1 MKPLTKNMWRAIKKP
16 LGRFIAI
23 VLIIMLGVLIFVGV
37 KASGPSLNDSLSK
50 TLLNT
55 KLSDIQV
62 LSTTGFD
69 KKDIKIAEKLSDA
82 KAEAVKFKYVL
93 AGKDKS
99 AVALFGYQ
107 SQQKQNKLIL
117 RSGRLPKSKNEIV
130 LDNRAK
136 TKYGYKLG
144 QTFTFLKSA
153 NLKQRKYKI
162 VGFAD
167 SPMYIDNTERGTTNI
182 GDGTVHFFAYI
193 PDNQMNLDSAT
204 LLNIR
209 FDSLQKYSSF
219 GNHYQD
225 QINKKII
232 QLKKLF
238 KTRSKIRSSQIL
250 NKTLS
255 VIEGKQKQLNQAKNE
270 VDQAK
275 KQLVE
280 KSGGLVKTTPKL
292 DQQEKRLNVQQKKLS
307 GLLKKAN
314 QNSKTVY
321 TWQTREDLPGF
332 STYGDSSNRI
342 SAIANVFPAFFFLIA
357 ALITF
362 TTITRMI
369 EEARGQIGIF
379 KALGYSKFSIAR
391 NYIGYALMAG
401 MAGTIIGALIGNN
414 FLPRIVL
421 SLYKNYIPIVAVVK
435 FQWGFFALSIL
446 FSLIATTGAAIIV
459 VFNELSEK
467 PAALMQPKSPKS
479 AKKILLEKIKPLWSS
494 LNFKQ
499 KISYR
504 NLFRYKSRMFMTI
517 IGIAGG
523 TALILTG
530 FGIQNSIAASG
541 TRQFN
546 ELTKYQALI
555 RLKSAKSENRVLGTL
570 QKNKRYKSHVD
581 ISSDIGKIQANGKQV
596 SDTGIYVP
604 KENSR
609 FYQYVNLRRVN
620 SNQKITLPKKG
631 VVITQKIAAVL
642 NINVG
647 DKIRI
652 TTSSGIKAQAEVK
665 AIAENFVGNFMY
677 MSQSSY
683 TKLFSHKAN
692 WNSFLIRLKTQTE
705 KQRNKLSNQ
714 LIEKDDVLGVTYSED
729 QKNTVSNMSSSLIPI
744 ILILIL
750 LSGILSFAVLYNL
763 TNINISERI
772 RELSTVKVLGF
783 YDKEV
788 TMYVVR
794 ENIVL
799 TIIGIFTGYIV
810 GNLLTWYIL
819 QQAETDQVIFP
830 LTIHLFGYIASTFLM
845 ILFTVIV
852 MFITHQRLKNI
863 DMVSALKSNE

>member
-1 MKPLTKNMWRAIKKP
+1 MKPLTKNMWRGIKNS

-37 KASGPSLNDSLSK
+37 KASGPSLNDSLNK
-50 TLLNT
+50 TLHNT
-55 KLSDIQV
+55 ELSDIQV
-62 LSTTGFD
+62 LSTTGFGE
-69 KKDIKIAEKLSDA
+69 KDIKTAEKVSGA

-99 AVALFGYQ
+99 AVALFGYR

-117 RSGRLPKSKNEIV
+117 RSGRFPESKNEIV
-130 LDNRAK
+130 LDERAK

-153 NLKQRKYKI
+153 NLKQRNYKI

-167 SPMYIDNTERGTTNI
+167 SPMYIDNTERGTTSI
-182 GDGTVHFFAYI
+182 GDGTVQFFAYI
-193 PDNQMNLDSAT
+193 PDNQMNLDSST

-209 FDSLQKYSSF
+209 FNRLQKYSSF
-219 GNHYQD
+219 SSHYKD
-225 QINKKII
+225 QISEKITR
-232 QLKKLF
+232 LKKLF
-238 KTRSKIRSSQIL
+238 KTRSRIRSNEIL
-250 NKTLS
+250 NKTIS
-255 VIEGKQKQLNQAKNE
+255 IIKNKQSRLNQAKMQVN
-270 VDQAK
+270 QAK

-280 KSGGLVKTTPKL
+280 KSNGLVKTTSEL
-292 DQQEKRLNVQQKKLS
+292 DQQTKKLNIQQDKLDD
-307 GLLKKAN
+307 LLKKAN

-321 TWQTREDLPGF
+321 TWQTRDDLPGF
-332 STYGDSSNRI
+332 STYGDSSDRI

-362 TTITRMI
+362 TTITRMV

-421 SLYKNYIPIVAVVK
+421 SLYKNYIPLVTVVK
-435 FQWGFFALSIL
+435 FQWVFFALSIL
-446 FSLIATTGAAIIV
+446 FSLIATMGAAIIV

-541 TRQFN
+541 TRQFS

-555 RLKSAKSENRVLGTL
+555 RLKNAKNNSQVLDTL
-570 QKNKRYKSHVD
+570 QKNKHYKSHVD
-581 ISSDIGKIQANGKQV
+581 ISSDIGKIQANGKQIN
-596 SDTGIYVP
+596 DTGIYIP
-604 KENSR
+604 KENR
-609 FYQYVNLRRVN
+609 QFYQYVNLRRVN
-620 SNQKITLPKKG
+620 SNQKISLPENG
-631 VVITQKIAAVL
+631 VVITQKIATVL
-642 NINVG
+642 NVKVG
-647 DKIRI
+647 DKVKI
-652 TTSSGIKAQAEVK
+652 TTSSGKKTQTKVK
-665 AIAENFVGNFMY
+665 AVAQNFVGNFIY
-677 MSQSSY
+677 ISQSSY
-683 TKLFSHKAN
+683 ATLFGQKAD
-692 WNSFLIRLKTQTE
+692 WDTFLVRLKAQSE
-705 KQRNKLSNQ
+705 KPRSQLSHE
-714 LIEKDDVLGVTYSED
+714 LIEKDNVLGVSYSED
-729 QKNTVSNMSSSLIPI
+729 QKKTVSSMSSSLIPI

-783 YDKEV
+783 YDNEV

-799 TIIGIFTGYIV
+799 TVIGIFTGYIV

-830 LTIHLFGYIASTFLM
+830 LTIHLFGYIVTTFLM